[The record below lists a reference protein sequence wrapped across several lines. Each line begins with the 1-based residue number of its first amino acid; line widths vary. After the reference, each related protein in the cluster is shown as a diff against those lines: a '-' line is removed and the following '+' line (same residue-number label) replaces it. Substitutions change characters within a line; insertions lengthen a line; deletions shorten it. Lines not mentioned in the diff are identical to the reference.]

1 MSDEF
6 DIEHFNHEQ
15 AQAVI
20 DWAMSA
26 GAMVMLMHNSP
37 KHDNKSEAV
46 ERLDGFLNAI
56 QIMMDNM
63 PEVMET
69 PCTLIATESLSFAD
83 REERAV
89 EELRAELD
97 GL

>member
-15 AQAVI
+15 TQEALV
-20 DWAMSA
+20 WAMSA

-37 KHDNKSEAV
+37 KHKTPADTAR
-46 ERLDGFLNAI
+46 RLDDFLNCV

-63 PEVMET
+63 PTCMHT
-69 PCTLIATESLSFAD
+69 PCAVIATESLTYAD

-89 EELRAELD
+89 EELRQDLEDL
-97 GL
+97 